1 MRKNNARKMS
11 AFCDE
16 STSSMHRTHKL
27 FDATNNA
34 EREEKKL
41 HSGINENQGNQHGKK
56 KFK

>member
-1 MRKNNARKMS
+1 MS